1 MGPLDLKTAKEVRN
15 RGSGFLLLLLILLI
29 LYSLRP
35 AFNRPEPRILSCE
48 EDFFVQVEGE
58 IKYPGVYPF
67 CLQPNLLELVDRGGG
82 TSHNIDVPKR
92 FSRVIL
98 PFETRVCVE
107 MDQDGWTIE
116 QGEMSAFY
124 RLTLGLPIFLNRES
138 EEGLTAIPGIGPGLA
153 RLIVR
158 ERAKRGGFKELEEII
173 SIDGIGDKIFNKIVQ
188 YVIL

>member
-1 MGPLDLKTAKEVRN
+1 
-15 RGSGFLLLLLILLI
+15 LILLI
-29 LYSLRP
+29 LYSLRS
-35 AFNRPEPRILSCE
+35 AFNRPEPRTLPCE
-48 EDFFVQVEGE
+48 EDFFVQIDGE
-58 IKYPGVYPF
+58 IRYPGVYPF
-67 CLQPNLLELVDRGGG
+67 RIQPNLLELIDRGGG
-82 TSHNIDVPKR
+82 MRHNIDVPER

-116 QGEMSAFY
+116 QDEMSAFY
-124 RLTLGLPIFLNRES
+124 RLTLGLPVFLNRES

-173 SIDGIGDKIFNKIVQ
+173 SIDGIGDEIFNKIVR